1 MFPANFISAEEKVD
15 INIAPLENLVKI
27 IHIGE
32 ARALELIS
40 LRPFSSLDDLARI
53 KGIGLS
59 RVEDIK
65 KQGLAWVAAEEPVK
79 VEPQRAPEEVKPQW
93 APEEV
98 IFSEI
103 LPSPEGSDEEN
114 EWIEL
119 YNENFYG
126 INLSGWQVEDER
138 GKTRTYT
145 FPEEAFIE
153 GNQYLVL
160 PRTVSGIVLNN
171 EGDKL
176 SLFQPNGQTADSVNY
191 EKAERGK
198 SFNLTEEGWLWSEDL
213 TPGGVNQTATE
224 EEIEVPLREKAM
236 AEIGK
241 KSSSLEEIPQ
251 GKNFTAGLIA
261 LLLASFSGIMILA
274 IKKKVNSN

>member
-1 MFPANFISAEEKVD
+1 M
-15 INIAPLENLVKI
+15 
-27 IHIGE
+27 
-32 ARALELIS
+32 
-40 LRPFSSLDDLARI
+40 
-53 KGIGLS
+53 
-59 RVEDIK
+59 
-65 KQGLAWVAAEEPVK
+65 
-79 VEPQRAPEEVKPQW
+79 
-93 APEEV
+93 
-98 IFSEI
+98 
-103 LPSPEGSDEEN
+103 
-114 EWIEL
+114 
-119 YNENFYG
+119 
-126 INLSGWQVEDER
+126 
-138 GKTRTYT
+138 
-145 FPEEAFIE
+145 
-153 GNQYLVL
+153 VL